1 MNIRILVQSK
11 TIEEF
16 KKGIKNMESAISIGA
31 KVDKES
37 CDNLS
42 QFIIDIFES
51 ASKNRMSDDVTAI
64 ALELY
69 KDVFSIEG
77 VSISNCE
84 FIISNDD
91 MTMKKDANKYA
102 KNRIKRKS
110 K

>member
-1 MNIRILVQSK
+1 
-11 TIEEF
+11 
-16 KKGIKNMESAISIGA
+16 
-31 KVDKES
+31 
-37 CDNLS
+37 
-42 QFIIDIFES
+42 
-51 ASKNRMSDDVTAI
+51 MSDDVTAI

-102 KNRIKRKS
+102 KNRIKGKS